1 MGLFSNKNKIIDDLN
16 AKLAAA
22 TSSLAEQD
30 KYIEKAINE
39 IEILKDEIEKK
50 NSELNQLKQ
59 DDVRAKTEKLKEDYS
74 EALETYKKLKR
85 EVAIYEDTLDVA
97 EFGVYKP
104 IFNFD
109 DSEKYKARMLESYKA
124 AKDCVK
130 NGYATAGG
138 ELKIR
143 KRLEKV
149 ILLGFNGVCDQCIAD
164 VKWNNIFQLIERV
177 NKAFDAVNKAFE
189 DFGFYIT
196 TKYRDLRI
204 DSIQITYEY
213 MLKKHREKEEQD
225 ALKAVMRE
233 EEKARR
239 EIEAALIKANADEVK
254 YLERIEKATRAAE
267 LLTGDKLAKALFQIE
282 ELKAKLEE
290 AQANKNRALSM
301 AEQTKRGY
309 VYIISNIG
317 SFGEDVYKIGLTRRL
332 DPMERV
338 RELGDASVPF
348 PFDVHAMIFS
358 EDAPK
363 LEAALHR
370 EFRDKS
376 VNMCNN
382 RKEFFKVSLDEI
394 ARVVKSYNA
403 NIEFTRIA
411 EARDYRESV
420 AMRTNIDQ
428 YIENTN
434 TEFPSKLLA

>member
-124 AKDCVK
+124 VKDCVK

-225 ALKAVMRE
+225 AIKAVMRE

-267 LLTGDKLAKALFQIE
+267 LLTGDKLAKALLQIE